1 MIEKY
6 DFYNLLLFKITT
18 SNKKYE
24 IDRREKKTLK
34 INWIYDN
41 TNITKKILIKKNW
54 TFKKLLTITQTRHIY
69 YQK

>member
-34 INWIYDN
+34 IN
-41 TNITKKILIKKNW
+41 
-54 TFKKLLTITQTRHIY
+54 
-69 YQK
+69 